1 MAFELRFSTEAAE
14 ILEDICSKP
23 ATRVMCKKVRKA
35 LGLLETDP
43 RHRGLNSHQYQS
55 LAGPAG
61 EPVWES
67 YVESQ
72 TPGAWRIWWWY
83 GSEQGQITVLTI
95 GPHPD

>member
-14 ILEDICSKP
+14 ILDDICSRP
-23 ATRVMCKKVRKA
+23 ATSVKCKKVRKA

-55 LAGPAG
+55 LAGPGG

-67 YVESQ
+67 YVENQ

-83 GSEQGQITVLTI
+83 GPKQGQITVLTI
-95 GPHPD
+95 GPHPE